1 MVQQRQQ
8 AELIAA
14 ALQEEISSMPD
25 GALLPGEHQL
35 AQRFGTSRFQLRTA
49 VETLIHQGLVRRVPG
64 VGTYVSRPVDVVIS
78 RQQPPSFHAIVEAAG
93 HRART
98 KRVDIEQQA
107 RPPAQVARML
117 GRAEDLT
124 VIRLTRLGW
133 VDDRLA
139 CCSYEWILPHLVTE
153 VGVALGAVESLHEV
167 LLMGRHHPT
176 RARSTVS
183 ADYPPAEIAAQLEL
197 PRPSTAWTVQ
207 TLSVDAETATPLMV
221 SHTWHRQDVV
231 RVTVEC

>member
-1 MVQQRQQ
+1 MVQQRRET
-8 AELIAA
+8 ELIAS
-14 ALQEEISSMPD
+14 ALQEEISGMPD
-25 GALLPGEHQL
+25 GTLLPGEHQL
-35 AQRFGTSRFQLRTA
+35 AGRFGTSRFQLRTA
-49 VETLIHQGLVRRVPG
+49 METLIDRNLLRRVPG

-93 HRART
+93 HQART
-98 KRVDIEQQA
+98 KRVDIDQHAQ
-107 RPPAQVARML
+107 PPAQVAKML
-117 GRAEDLT
+117 GRAEDLS

-139 CCSYEWILPHLVTE
+139 CCSYEWVLPHLVTE

-167 LLMGRHHPT
+167 LQMGRHHPT

-183 ADYPPAEIAAQLEL
+183 ADDPPAEIAARLEL
-197 PRPSTAWTVQ
+197 PRFTPAWTVQ
-207 TLSVDAETATPLMV
+207 TLSIDAETAAPLMV
-221 SHTWHRQDVV
+221 SRTWHRQDVI